1 MKVMMTRT
9 HSGDPGAFQAKYE
22 VMLDVALRTLRSDPE
37 LRLCEGLRLIEAT
50 RTSVSRNTPASLDA
64 FDAHILPKLRQA
76 LLDRFGLV
84 DCPECDIQ

>member
-1 MKVMMTRT
+1 MTRPYP
-9 HSGDPGAFQAKYE
+9 GDPCTFEAKYE

-50 RTSVSRNTPASLDA
+50 RTAVSRHAPASLDA
-64 FDAHILPKLRQA
+64 FDDRILPKLRQA